1 MISLAFVAKWLRRPL
16 SKREIAS
23 SNLAKSTRFFFF
35 FSSNTRIGFGD
46 TKKTPRFFSKKRK
59 KKAPPKKVH
68 ARARTKE
75 NFCEGSGVKKNSPV
89 VHDPRSFFLLLLVL
103 SDFLFQQKKRTRV
116 QSARAFLL

>member
-23 SNLAKSTRFFFF
+23 SNLAKSTRFLFF

-59 KKAPPKKVH
+59 KKLPPKKCT
-68 ARARTKE
+68 RARTKE